1 MPPKKIQEPSKK
13 TAEKQK
19 DRVIEDKTFGL
30 KNKKSKKQQQYIKN
44 VTTQVKCSGKDYK
57 DKLKV
62 DEEKKSTKELL
73 QEREDELKQLFKPVI
88 KAQSISAGA
97 DPKSILCV
105 FFKQGQCKKG
115 DKCKFSH
122 DLSLERNKSAKRSA
136 FIDLREAG
144 EDNLEDDTMDKWDQ
158 EKLERV
164 VAEKHQSKDAK
175 GTTRT
180 TIICKY
186 FLDAV
191 ERSMYGW
198 FWQCPN
204 GSSCMYRHALPP
216 GYVLKR
222 EKKAMEAQ
230 KEDELSIEELV
241 ERQRAA
247 LSTQALI
254 PVTEESFNAWKVQK
268 RKEADKKAT
277 EDAAK
282 KKANFTK
289 GKTAGVTGREM
300 FFFNPDMVKEDDEE
314 ADATVYLPPPDS
326 EEYVPEESTLQAA
339 VYTEEMF
346 QEYRDSSTD
355 DDSGDSD
362 LNIEQIDINKEQPVE
377 NGFET
382 VEIDQ
387 DLFLA
392 LAESTNIEDMN

>member
-1 MPPKKIQEPSKK
+1 MPPKKGHEPSKK
-13 TAEKQK
+13 TVEKQK

-44 VTTQVKCSGKDYK
+44 VTTQVKYSGKEYK
-57 DKLKV
+57 DKLKQ
-62 DEEKKSTKELL
+62 DEEKKSNKELL
-73 QEREDELKQLFKPVI
+73 QEREEELKQLFKPVV
-88 KAQSISAGA
+88 KEQSISAGA
-97 DPKSILCV
+97 DPKSMICV

-122 DLSLERNKSAKRSA
+122 DLSIERNKSAKRSA
-136 FIDLREAG
+136 FIDLRETC

-164 VAEKHQSKDAK
+164 VAEKHESKDGIA
-175 GTTRT
+175 TNRT

-204 GSSCMYRHALPP
+204 GGSCKYRHALPP
-216 GYVLKR
+216 GYVLQR
-222 EKKAMEAQ
+222 ERKAMEDQ

-241 ERQRAA
+241 EKQRAA
-247 LSTQALI
+247 LCTQALT
-254 PVTEESFNAWKVQK
+254 PVTEESFNTWKVQK
-268 RKEADKKAT
+268 RKEAENKEIEK
-277 EDAAK
+277 AAK
-282 KKANFTK
+282 KKANFKK

-314 ADATVYLPPPDS
+314 ADATVYLPPPEEYAPSQDEAYS
-326 EEYVPEESTLQAA
+326 EEL
-339 VYTEEMF
+339 F

-355 DDSGDSD
+355 DSEDSD
-362 LNIEQIDINKEQPVE
+362 LNIEQIDINKQIPVE
-377 NGFET
+377 NGFGI

-387 DLFLA
+387 DLFLS
-392 LAESTNIEDMN
+392 ESINIEDID